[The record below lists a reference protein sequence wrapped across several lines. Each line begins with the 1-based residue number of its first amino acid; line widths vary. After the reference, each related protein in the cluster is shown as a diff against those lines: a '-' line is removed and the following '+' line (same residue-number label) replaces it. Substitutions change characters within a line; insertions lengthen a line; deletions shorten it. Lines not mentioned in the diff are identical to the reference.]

1 MDLETVETTDSSLPV
16 FKDDSTITYVGQTI
30 AAPLWLQR
38 RLMPVAIKKQVW
50 ERYAPGKLN
59 TRCFCCTKSTHRS
72 HPYVAH
78 LETNT
83 SFTINNLRPICQS
96 CDLAIAKRSIREFQ
110 VDNKIKVKP
119 AKK

>member
-1 MDLETVETTDSSLPV
+1 MDLDLVDTKESSLPV
-16 FKDDSTITYVGQTI
+16 FKDDATISYLGQI
-30 AAPLWLQR
+30 EAAPLWLQR
-38 RLMPVAIKKQVW
+38 RLMPVAIKKQIW

-78 LETNT
+78 VDTNA
-83 SFTINNLRPICQS
+83 SFSIDNLRPICQR

-110 VDNKIKVKP
+110 VDNKIKVK
-119 AKK
+119 K